1 MANEQGKAQHG
12 NWGLW
17 PLIVVSRCT
26 ANGGADVSLLEKSI
40 NEGESPVC
48 HLQSP
53 VYGVRS
59 TSHVPLDWSA
69 KWVVN
74 FI

>member
-1 MANEQGKAQHG
+1 VWKSGVC
-12 NWGLW
+12 
-17 PLIVVSRCT
+17 PRIVVSKRS
-26 ANGGADVSLLEKSI
+26 ANGGAGVSLLEKSVE
-40 NEGESPVC
+40 EGESPVW
-48 HLQSP
+48 HLQPP

-59 TSHVPLDWSA
+59 ESHVPRDWSA